1 MYQPRYQPQPRDS
14 DWLENRSRRTKSEDF
29 SRQNEGGGDETNLVE
44 ETLKEIRSRKSS
56 DAAMSTV
63 NKFDSRRLSCEEIDK
78 VLNQIRSRSQSL
90 SSRPPPPKAS
100 PPPLPN
106 EGTDFDL
113 RKTPFGDAASTSPP
127 SRRPHSKQQQHHQ
140 QQHHHRSRPRVRGTA
155 SSGINEDI
163 SNIKTSNSIND
174 DIHKATGSKYDEKET
189 KNNERVNG
197 RNLTEDEISRII
209 DSHKK
214 KREHQ
219 DTTLSGD
226 AKKRQSVTEDDIVRI
241 IDAQKR
247 QTKEQTKP
255 CNEHRDV
262 NDRKPAETFEHFDSD
277 KVWHHNPA
285 YDAPTSAYDAS
296 KSAKSFEPPHVDVD
310 VDAKSKAAFET
321 VRELNERLQSMSED
335 LSRVRAAAD
344 KINSDLQ
351 RETNSESDY
360 ENCSIPTHPGS
371 KQNDKDKTAEEP
383 IKQNYFRKI
392 NVTLS
397 GKKSNEEKA
406 NHLPKSDHQTRDKS
420 VPATSR
426 KIPISKLNSPFTKFE
441 NPTVNE
447 TRNSSNKKFNPTTT
461 STNNNIRIRSKSA
474 KPNVA
479 EPTETNRVIIT
490 ELSGDEGDEDNSS
503 ESQSEGGSPSVY
515 KATVRATHVS
525 RPKTET
531 EPFRRKKVSLQKM
544 GRPESI
550 YIDPL
555 PRDIDVGER
564 LR

>member
-1 MYQPRYQPQPRDS
+1 
-14 DWLENRSRRTKSEDF
+14 
-29 SRQNEGGGDETNLVE
+29 
-44 ETLKEIRSRKSS
+44 
-56 DAAMSTV
+56 
-63 NKFDSRRLSCEEIDK
+63 
-78 VLNQIRSRSQSL
+78 
-90 SSRPPPPKAS
+90 
-100 PPPLPN
+100 
-106 EGTDFDL
+106 
-113 RKTPFGDAASTSPP
+113 
-127 SRRPHSKQQQHHQ
+127 
-140 QQHHHRSRPRVRGTA
+140 
-155 SSGINEDI
+155 
-163 SNIKTSNSIND
+163 
-174 DIHKATGSKYDEKET
+174 
-189 KNNERVNG
+189 
-197 RNLTEDEISRII
+197 
-209 DSHKK
+209 
-214 KREHQ
+214 
-219 DTTLSGD
+219 
-226 AKKRQSVTEDDIVRI
+226 
-241 IDAQKR
+241 
-247 QTKEQTKP
+247 
-255 CNEHRDV
+255 
-262 NDRKPAETFEHFDSD
+262 
-277 KVWHHNPA
+277 
-285 YDAPTSAYDAS
+285 
-296 KSAKSFEPPHVDVD
+296 
-310 VDAKSKAAFET
+310 
-321 VRELNERLQSMSED
+321 MSED

-490 ELSGDEGDEDNSS
+490 ELSSDEADEADSS
-503 ESQSEGGSPSVY
+503 ESESEGGSPSVY